1 MAQCKKSGRFFM
13 GDTYQTNNTH
23 GQRILKYNKL
33 QESLKESERRYRCI
47 FEGSRD
53 MIFITLKDGS
63 FEDVNQAAVDLLG
76 YSSKEDLL
84 SVGLAEK
91 VYHNTMHWKVFQR
104 QIDRDGF
111 VKDFEAKFKKKDGS
125 LLHCLLSG
133 NAVWGNDG
141 EIIGYQGIA
150 KDITARMDAIRNFR
164 QRHRELWVLNSVAFA
179 MNKTHDLD
187 AVLEIALKKA
197 LEVLDLTAGAIF
209 LIDHDKSA
217 FVLKSKHGLPANIT
231 RKAGR
236 IKLHDIALMSS
247 LLKKD
252 LVLTPEPIFPPFRAV
267 LKSRNNKQSIEL
279 TCFLITAKEKAS
291 GFLALG
297 VPPDK
302 DITKGQDFHLLGSLG
317 NFLGG
322 AIENA
327 NLLKTVHRHREEL
340 KGLTARL
347 FHSQELERKRIAR
360 ELHDE
365 AGQALTGINF
375 TMETIAKELHPELS
389 HIKDHILDVKKQ
401 INRTYH
407 ELRRISYRLHP
418 AILSDLGLE
427 PALDTYL
434 TDISKHHD
442 LKVDFKMVG
451 FEDRVDPAIES
462 MLYRISQEALT
473 NTLKHADAKLFKL
486 SIIKGYPQIIFLAED
501 DGVGFD
507 SNDFDGHKQALGL
520 LSMRERAAMLGGK
533 FSLRTSKGNG
543 TRIRVEIPVK
553 NSSYD

>member
-1 MAQCKKSGRFFM
+1 MDIA
-13 GDTYQTNNTH
+13 Y
-23 GQRILKYNKL
+23 LKYNKL

-47 FEGSRD
+47 FEGSMD

-76 YSSKEDLL
+76 YGSKEDLL

-164 QRHRELWVLNSVAFA
+164 QRHRELLVLNSVAFA
-179 MNKTHDLD
+179 MNRTNDLV

-209 LIDHDKSA
+209 LIDHEKPE
-217 FVLKSKHGLPANIT
+217 FVLRGRHGLPADINGQT
-231 RKAGR
+231 GHVQ
-236 IKLHDIALMSS
+236 LHDKALMGS
-247 LLKKD
+247 LLRKD

-267 LKSRNNKQSIEL
+267 LKSRNNGQSIEL

-291 GFLALG
+291 GFLALD

-302 DITKGQDFHLLGSLG
+302 DITRGQDFHLLGSLG

-327 NLLKTVHRHREEL
+327 NLLETIHRHREEL

-375 TMETIAKELHPELS
+375 TMETIAKELYPELS

-442 LKVDFKMVG
+442 LKVDFKMMG
-451 FEDRVDPAIES
+451 FENRVDPAIES

-507 SNDFDGHKQALGL
+507 SNDFYGHKQALGL
-520 LSMRERAAMLGGK
+520 LSMRERAAMLEGK

-543 TRIRVEIPVK
+543 TCIRVEIPV
-553 NSSYD
+553 NERSNE

>member
-1 MAQCKKSGRFFM
+1 LKPSKPTDQHD
-13 GDTYQTNNTH
+13 DTAVC
-23 GQRILKYNKL
+23 KL
-33 QESLKESERRYRCI
+33 QEDLQDSERRYRCL
-47 FEGSRD
+47 FEGSKD

-76 YSSKEDLL
+76 YDSKQELV
-84 SVGLAEK
+84 SVGSAEK
-91 VYHNTMHWKVFQR
+91 VYHNAMHWQVFQR

-133 NAVWGNDG
+133 NAVWGKDD

-164 QRHRELWVLNSVAFA
+164 QRHHELWVLNAVAFA
-179 MNKTHDLD
+179 MNKTYDLET
-187 AVLEIALKKA
+187 VLEIALKKV
-197 LEVLDLTAGAIF
+197 LEVMDLKAGAIF
-209 LIDHDKSA
+209 LIDHDRSVFA
-217 FVLKSKHGLPANIT
+217 LKSQNGLPANIT
-231 RKAGR
+231 AKTSQ
-236 IKLHDIALMSS
+236 IHLCDNALMRA
-247 LLKKD
+247 LLKKN
-252 LVLTPEPIFPPFRAV
+252 LVLTPEPIFPPFRAE
-267 LKSRNNKQSIEL
+267 LQSLDNQPLMEF

-291 GFLALG
+291 GFFALD
-297 VPPDK
+297 VPPHK
-302 DITKGQDFHLLGSLG
+302 DIIRGQDFHLLGSLG

-327 NLLKTVHRHREEL
+327 NLLQTIARHREEL

-347 FHSQELERKRIAR
+347 FHSQELERQRIAR

-375 TMETIAKELHPELS
+375 TLETIDRELS
-389 HIKDHILDVKKQ
+389 SDQIRIKDHIIDVKKQ

-407 ELRRISYRLHP
+407 DMRRLSYRLHP

-434 TDISKHHD
+434 TDITKHSD

-451 FEDRVDPAIES
+451 FEDRVDPEIES
-462 MLYRISQEALT
+462 VLYRISQEALT
-473 NTLKHADAKLFKL
+473 NTLKHANAGHFKL
-486 SIIKGYPQIIFLAED
+486 SIIKSFPRIIFLAED
-501 DGVGFD
+501 NGIGFEPGE
-507 SNDFDGHKQALGL
+507 FRGQRQALGL
-520 LSMRERAAMLGGK
+520 LSMRERAAMLGGN
-533 FSLRTSKGNG
+533 FTLRTSKGNG
-543 TRIRVEIPVK
+543 TRIRIEIPVK
-553 NSSYD
+553 ESSHD